1 MTLNIS
7 LIYEQCLEY
16 FKCHLESETLL
27 STTWKLKN
35 NFSVKILLIS
45 VSEITTFLLF
55 AEGSSLRQMAFNA
68 TTSRRIPLKV
78 PASKPIALDFDFLEE
93 KVYWTDIT
101 LGTIS
106 RAYLNGSSQETV
118 VRGGL
123 NNSYGLAVDPFGRN
137 IYWTDSTKQVIEI
150 ASTDGLYRLVL
161 IKDNLQNPRDII
173 LDVTRGYTNVS
184 HSLCDCFKDYSSQ
197 FV

>member
-1 MTLNIS
+1 M
-7 LIYEQCLEY
+7 IYEQCLEY
-16 FKCHLESETLL
+16 FKCHLESETLF

-45 VSEITTFLLF
+45 VSEIATFLLF

-118 VRGGL
+118 VKGGL
-123 NNSYGLAVDPFGRN
+123 NNPYGLAVDPFGRN
-137 IYWTDSTKQVIEI
+137 IYWTDSAEQVIEI
-150 ASTDGLYRLVL
+150 ASTDGLYRRVL

-184 HSLCDCFKDYSSQ
+184 RSLCDCFKDYSSQ

>member
-1 MTLNIS
+1 M
-7 LIYEQCLEY
+7 IYEQCLEY
-16 FKCHLESETLL
+16 FKCHLQSETLF

-35 NFSVKILLIS
+35 NFSVRILLIS

-55 AEGSSLRQMAFNA
+55 AEGSSLRQMALNA

-78 PASKPIALDFDFLEE
+78 SASKPIALDFDFLEE

-123 NNSYGLAVDPFGRN
+123 NNPYGLAVDPFGRN
-137 IYWTDSTKQVIEI
+137 IYWTDSAEHVIEI
-150 ASTDGLYRLVL
+150 ASTDGLYRRVL

-173 LDVTRGYTNVS
+173 LDVTRGYTSVS
-184 HSLCDCFKDYSSQ
+184 HSLCDCYKDYSSQ

>member
-1 MTLNIS
+1 M
-7 LIYEQCLEY
+7 IYEQCLEY
-16 FKCHLESETLL
+16 FKCHLESETLF

-55 AEGSSLRQMAFNA
+55 AEGSSLRQMALNA

-78 PASKPIALDFDFLEE
+78 PASKPMALDFDFLEE

-123 NNSYGLAVDPFGRN
+123 NNPYGLAVDPFGRN
-137 IYWTDSTKQVIEI
+137 IYWTDSAEHVIEI
-150 ASTDGLYRLVL
+150 ASTDGLYRRVL

-173 LDVTRGYTNVS
+173 LDVTRGYTSVS
-184 HSLCDCFKDYSSQ
+184 HSLCDCYKDYSSQ

>member
-1 MTLNIS
+1 M
-7 LIYEQCLEY
+7 IYEQCLEY
-16 FKCHLESETLL
+16 FKCHLESETLF

-45 VSEITTFLLF
+45 ISEITTFLLF
-55 AEGSSLRQMAFNA
+55 AEGSSLRQMALNA

-106 RAYLNGSSQETV
+106 RAYLNGSSQETL

-150 ASTDGLYRLVL
+150 ASTDGLYRRVL
-161 IKDNLQNPRDII
+161 IKDKLQNPRDII

>member
-1 MTLNIS
+1 M
-7 LIYEQCLEY
+7 IYEQCLEY
-16 FKCHLESETLL
+16 FKCHPESETLF

-35 NFSVKILLIS
+35 NFSVKTLLIS

-123 NNSYGLAVDPFGRN
+123 NNPYGLAVDPFGRN
-137 IYWTDSTKQVIEI
+137 IYWTDSTEQVIEI
-150 ASTDGLYRLVL
+150 ASTDGLYRRVL

-184 HSLCDCFKDYSSQ
+184 HSLCDRFKDYSSQ

>member
-1 MTLNIS
+1 M
-7 LIYEQCLEY
+7 IYEQCLEY
-16 FKCHLESETLL
+16 FKCHLESETLF

-45 VSEITTFLLF
+45 ISEITTFLLF
-55 AEGSSLRQMAFNA
+55 AEGSSLRQMALNA

-78 PASKPIALDFDFLEE
+78 PASKPMALDFDFLEE

-123 NNSYGLAVDPFGRN
+123 NNPYGLAVDPFGRN
-137 IYWTDSTKQVIEI
+137 IYWTDSKEQVIEI
-150 ASTDGLYRLVL
+150 ASTDGLYRRVL

-173 LDVTRGYTNVS
+173 LDVTRGYTSVS
-184 HSLCDCFKDYSSQ
+184 HSLCDCYKDYSSQ

>member
-1 MTLNIS
+1 
-7 LIYEQCLEY
+7 
-16 FKCHLESETLL
+16 
-27 STTWKLKN
+27 
-35 NFSVKILLIS
+35 
-45 VSEITTFLLF
+45 
-55 AEGSSLRQMAFNA
+55 MAFNA

-78 PASKPIALDFDFLEE
+78 PVSQPIALDFDFLEE

-123 NNSYGLAVDPFGRN
+123 NNPYGLAVDPFGRN

-150 ASTDGLYRLVL
+150 ASTDGLYRRVL
-161 IKDNLQNPRDII
+161 IKDKLQNPRDII

-184 HSLCDCFKDYSSQ
+184 HSLCDCFKITPVSLCKAFSFSVRQ
-197 FV
+197 KSVNS

>member
-1 MTLNIS
+1 M
-7 LIYEQCLEY
+7 IYEQCLEY
-16 FKCHLESETLL
+16 FKCHLQSETLF

-35 NFSVKILLIS
+35 NFSVRILLIS

-55 AEGSSLRQMAFNA
+55 AEGSSLRQMALNA

-123 NNSYGLAVDPFGRN
+123 NNPYGLAVDPFGRN
-137 IYWTDSTKQVIEI
+137 IYWTDSAEHVIEI
-150 ASTDGLYRLVL
+150 ASTDGLYRRVL

-173 LDVTRGYTNVS
+173 LDVTRGYTSVS
-184 HSLCDCFKDYSSQ
+184 HSLCDCYKDYSSQ

>member
-1 MTLNIS
+1 
-7 LIYEQCLEY
+7 
-16 FKCHLESETLL
+16 
-27 STTWKLKN
+27 
-35 NFSVKILLIS
+35 
-45 VSEITTFLLF
+45 
-55 AEGSSLRQMAFNA
+55 MALNA

-123 NNSYGLAVDPFGRN
+123 NNPYGLAVDPFGRN
-137 IYWTDSTKQVIEI
+137 IYWTDSAEHVIEI
-150 ASTDGLYRLVL
+150 ASTDGLYRRVL

-173 LDVTRGYTNVS
+173 LDVTRGYTSVS
-184 HSLCDCFKDYSSQ
+184 HSLCDCFKGYSSQ

>member
-1 MTLNIS
+1 
-7 LIYEQCLEY
+7 
-16 FKCHLESETLL
+16 
-27 STTWKLKN
+27 
-35 NFSVKILLIS
+35 
-45 VSEITTFLLF
+45 
-55 AEGSSLRQMAFNA
+55 MALNA

-93 KVYWTDIT
+93 KVYWTDIA

-123 NNSYGLAVDPFGRN
+123 NNLYGLAVDPFGRN
-137 IYWTDSTKQVIEI
+137 IYWTDSTNKVIEI
-150 ASTDGLYRLVL
+150 ASTDGLYRRVL
-161 IKDNLQNPRDII
+161 FKDNLQNPRDII
-173 LDVTRGYTNVS
+173 LDVTRGYTSAS

>member
-1 MTLNIS
+1 
-7 LIYEQCLEY
+7 
-16 FKCHLESETLL
+16 
-27 STTWKLKN
+27 
-35 NFSVKILLIS
+35 
-45 VSEITTFLLF
+45 
-55 AEGSSLRQMAFNA
+55 MAFNA

-78 PASKPIALDFDFLEE
+78 PVSQPIALDFDFLEE

-123 NNSYGLAVDPFGRN
+123 NNPYGLAVDPFGRN
-137 IYWTDSTKQVIEI
+137 IYWTDSTEHVIEI
-150 ASTDGLYRLVL
+150 ASTDGLYRRVL
-161 IKDNLQNPRDII
+161 IKDKLQNPRDII

-197 FV
+197 LV

>member
-1 MTLNIS
+1 M
-7 LIYEQCLEY
+7 IYEQCLEY
-16 FKCHLESETLL
+16 FKCHLESETLF
-27 STTWKLKN
+27 STTWKLKKD
-35 NFSVKILLIS
+35 FSVKILLIS

-55 AEGSSLRQMAFNA
+55 TEGSNLRQMAFNA

-78 PASKPIALDFDFLEE
+78 PVSQPIALDFDFLEE

-123 NNSYGLAVDPFGRN
+123 NNPYGLAVDPFGRN
-137 IYWTDSTKQVIEI
+137 IYWTDSKEQVIEI
-150 ASTDGLYRLVL
+150 ASTDGLYRRVL

-173 LDVTRGYTNVS
+173 LDVTRGYTSVS
-184 HSLCDCFKDYSSQ
+184 HSLCDCYKDYSSQ

>member
-1 MTLNIS
+1 M
-7 LIYEQCLEY
+7 IYEQCLEY
-16 FKCHLESETLL
+16 FKCHLQSETLF
-27 STTWKLKN
+27 SATWKLKN
-35 NFSVKILLIS
+35 NFSVRILLIS

-55 AEGSSLRQMAFNA
+55 AEGSSLRQMALNA

-118 VRGGL
+118 VRVGL
-123 NNSYGLAVDPFGRN
+123 NNPYGLAVDPFGRN

-150 ASTDGLYRLVL
+150 ASTDGLYRRVL

-173 LDVTRGYTNVS
+173 LDVTRGYTSVS